1 METTVH
7 VPNEHFLILSGMVNN
22 SNVRT
27 KTGIPCL
34 GGIPILGSAFSTND
48 DTSSNYNVVI
58 FLRPTIINSLEE
70 MKNLTCEQ
78 EEFFRNQAG
87 TPALE
92 HNYDEGMELI
102 KSPDDE

>member
-1 METTVH
+1 M
-7 VPNEHFLILSGMVNN
+7 NN

-34 GGIPILGSAFSTND
+34 GGIPILGAAFSSKG
-48 DTSSNYNVVI
+48 DTISNTNVVI

-70 MKNLTCEQ
+70 MKKLTADQ